1 MGHTGTMKSFLAIAV
16 IALAVTCSFGE
27 NSDGEAAFMQAAA
40 KGIKHA
46 EGTLLGMKPVE
57 QREIKDMKKIETDL
71 STLGPESIVDV
82 ERMAN
87 TAVQGEDKPQG
98 IALKTRDQ
106 LRSIIKSFADAG
118 LHKMLGESNDP
129 MKSAAKKAL
138 NKLKDVEQTLTRET
152 STFHAKHKLQ
162 KMAKEAKAMENS
174 QTELGENP

>member
-1 MGHTGTMKSFLAIAV
+1 
-16 IALAVTCSFGE
+16 
-27 NSDGEAAFMQAAA
+27 
-40 KGIKHA
+40 
-46 EGTLLGMKPVE
+46 
-57 QREIKDMKKIETDL
+57 MKKIETDL
-71 STLGPESIVDV
+71 SSTLSGESIADV
-82 ERMAN
+82 MGRAN
-87 TAVQGEDKPQG
+87 AAVQGEDKQQG

-162 KMAKEAKAMENS
+162 KMAKEAKAVMMENS
-174 QTELGENP
+174 QTELGENPMVELANAAKNVNFGKKAPKAPKAA